1 MLITLW
7 LALAQAADPGTP
19 RDPAPVAEPATDV
32 SAAPAEAQAS
42 AEVPAPDLTQTPT
55 LTASAASPS
64 RALRQA
70 HGMKVAGIVLTG
82 VGITT
87 GTLATGLAVWGGAM
101 TGTCE
106 FECMGPV
113 FAFSGA
119 VIGAGITGAFLGAG
133 LPLWVVG
140 RNSEHRLSAP
150 LQTLIVVPTA
160 NPHGGG
166 VAMAFQF

>member
-1 MLITLW
+1 
-7 LALAQAADPGTP
+7 
-19 RDPAPVAEPATDV
+19 
-32 SAAPAEAQAS
+32 
-42 AEVPAPDLTQTPT
+42 
-55 LTASAASPS
+55 
-64 RALRQA
+64 
-70 HGMKVAGIVLTG
+70 MKVAGIVLTG

-119 VIGAGITGAFLGAG
+119 VIGAGITSAFLGAG
-133 LPLWVVG
+133 IPLWVVG
-140 RNSEHRLSAP
+140 RNSERRLSAP
-150 LQTLIVVPTA
+150 LQTMIVVPTA
-160 NPHGGG
+160 DPHGGG